1 MPPDPKPHLPS
12 HQHQNL
18 LSNVQSLFSNLNR
31 LFQSPN
37 PIQHFPKKPIKIH
50 PIRTKHHKQWKPKPK
65 SSLPTSTS
73 TENQQVLDH
82 ISSDE
87 AMGEIEVVTS
97 TRRFSSP
104 RCFSTSVKEQ
114 CWEKAE
120 KVEGR
125 DPDRWRKDPFGN
137 VVFRKFERCRGV
149 LGYEFDHIVLYKE
162 GGRSTLENCQVLQS
176 ALNRAKGRGEN
187 ISRARFANR
196 SSPHEVTGRDM
207 DLIELT
213 TYGDV
218 NHTDELGNTVARDV
232 DLIELAEKDNI
243 NHTRD
248 SGGCNIQ

>member
-1 MPPDPKPHLPS
+1 MPPDPKPHLPT
-12 HQHQNL
+12 HQHQNF
-18 LSNVQSLFSNLNR
+18 LSSVQSLFSNLNK

-37 PIQHFPKKPIKIH
+37 PNQLSPKKHIKIH
-50 PIRTKHHKQWKPKPK
+50 PLRPKHHKQWKPKPK

-87 AMGEIEVVTS
+87 VVEDIVLVTS
-97 TRRFSSP
+97 PRRFSN
-104 RCFSTSVKEQ
+104 SVKEQ

-137 VVFRKFERCRGV
+137 VLFRNFERCRGV

-162 GGRSTLENCQVLQS
+162 GGKSTLENCQVLQS
-176 ALNRAKGRGEN
+176 ALNRAKRRGEN
-187 ISRARFANR
+187 ISSARFANR
-196 SSPHEVTGRDM
+196 SSSQELTGRDM

-232 DLIELAEKDNI
+232 DLIELAAKDTV

-248 SGGCNIQ
+248 SGGCSIQ